1 MKNFS
6 RFDLG
11 MIIAFVIVAL
21 FGGGA
26 WYWLSGQLATAQSD
40 ASAAAGEFD
49 QYTKKEVYL
58 PTGGNVKMLQADIG
72 LMTAQLDP
80 LVKNELQSPGNLLPA
95 IEQTDTVKWKH
106 LLDDEVKALNDEA
119 RISGIKVPDNFYYGF
134 SRYLNTNPTQDAT
147 PVLSRQ
153 LLGVKTIVDIL
164 IKAPVQAIVSVK
176 RTYEED
182 PEGTGGGRGYQSSPN
197 QQNASQLSGHSQEA
211 SGGVYTAYPFEVE
224 FDAKTESFRKIVNDL
239 MKSPYVFVIR
249 SILVQN
255 SRLDSP
261 NDPATLDTMAGPAAA
276 APDPS
281 IINSSPGAVAAAQP
295 TVGVQYLFGNE
306 TLHIRLRVDL
316 IDWHGVAT
324 ATNAP
329 THSGRN
335 GGGPGGGGAGSRSR
349 PAREGNQGGD

>member
-21 FGGGA
+21 LGGGA
-26 WYWLSGQLATAQSD
+26 WYWLSGQLTAAQTD
-40 ASAAAGEFD
+40 VAAAASEFD

-58 PTGGNVKMLQADIG
+58 PTGANVKTLQTEID

-80 LVKNELQSPGNLLPA
+80 LVKNELQSPGNLLSA
-95 IEQTDTVKWKH
+95 IQQTDTVAWKH
-106 LLDDEVKALNDEA
+106 QLDDEMKGLNNEA
-119 RISGIKVPDNFYYGF
+119 KISGIKVPDNFYYGF

-153 LLGVKTIVDIL
+153 LLGVKTIADIL

-182 PEGTGGGRGYQSSPN
+182 PEGNGGSRGYQNTPN
-197 QQNASQLSGHSQEA
+197 QQNASQLAGRSQEA

-255 SRLDSP
+255 SQLDSP
-261 NDPATLDTMAGPAAA
+261 KDPATLDTMAGPAATTS
-276 APDPS
+276 PDTS
-281 IINSSPGAVAAAQP
+281 IVNSSPGAVAAAQP
-295 TVGVQYLFGNE
+295 TVGVQYLFGDE
-306 TLHIRLRVDL
+306 TLHIRMRIDL
-316 IDWHGVAT
+316 IEWHGVAT
-324 ATNAP
+324 PPKAATRP
-329 THSGRN
+329 GR
-335 GGGPGGGGAGSRSR
+335 GGAAGGGGAGGRPRSG
-349 PAREGNQGGD
+349 PGGTERGD